1 MSEILSYTIHLG
13 NDKNKTKRAKELAK
27 KNQSNTT
34 SFSNHSI
41 QNSGQLSKVNNHNYR
56 EYDHKTDM
64 ICNIYG
70 TNNLINDV
78 KNLYLQEFEKARIEY
93 NKKQTRDDRKIDNY
107 FNHISRNS
115 NRDLACELII
125 ELGDMEFWNDKD
137 IIYRRKMTNVYKEQV
152 YDLMQF
158 VPEFKAANAV
168 IHFEEQSLSPHMHI
182 VGAPI

>member
-1 MSEILSYTIHLG
+1 M
-13 NDKNKTKRAKELAK
+13 
-27 KNQSNTT
+27 
-34 SFSNHSI
+34 
-41 QNSGQLSKVNNHNYR
+41 NNHNYR

-70 TNNLINDV
+70 INNLINDV

-137 IIYRRKMTNVYKEQV
+137 IIYRRKMTNVYKE
-152 YDLMQF
+152 
-158 VPEFKAANAV
+158 
-168 IHFEEQSLSPHMHI
+168 
-182 VGAPI
+182 

>member
-1 MSEILSYTIHLG
+1 MTSQNPVCKGARKLSEMLSYTIHLG
-13 NDKNKTKRAKELAK
+13 NNKNKTKRAKELAK
-27 KNQSNTT
+27 KNPSNTT

-125 ELGDMEFWNDKD
+125 ELGD
-137 IIYRRKMTNVYKEQV
+137 
-152 YDLMQF
+152 L
-158 VPEFKAANAV
+158 
-168 IHFEEQSLSPHMHI
+168 
-182 VGAPI
+182 